1 MSEKKSSSKF
11 INWNVLFIIVIILFV
26 LTFFLKSFFTY
37 TKEISFN
44 YFKNELLL
52 QQKVERINILNKQK
66 VYVFLKHSK
75 TQKKI
80 SVDRYGLKRTNCK
93 VKQSV
98 ACKIHLLSSRA
109 CCKL

>member
-1 MSEKKSSSKF
+1 MPEKKSSSKF
-11 INWNVLFIIVIILFV
+11 INWNVLFVLVIILFV
-26 LTFFLKSFFTY
+26 LTFFLRSFFIH

-75 TQKKI
+75 TQKKKY
-80 SVDRYGLKRTNCK
+80 S
-93 VKQSV
+93 
-98 ACKIHLLSSRA
+98 
-109 CCKL
+109 